1 MLPQRVIVVYDF
13 GSVNGGAAQVAIASA
28 LELCRRGLQVDYF
41 CAVGPVDPRLVQAG
55 AAVTCL
61 QQFDILSN
69 PSRMRAALTGLWN
82 TSAARSLAALLASAD
97 PASTLVHVHGW
108 TKALSASVFRVAR
121 QMGFRVVVTLHEY
134 FTACPTGGF
143 FDHAIGA
150 VCERRAMGVA
160 CLAANCDPRSRA
172 QKLWRV
178 ARQGLASALTDVHG
192 GLSDVIYISAFSR
205 ALLAPY
211 YLPATRW
218 HFVPNPVEAVQ
229 RPRVLAEANKTFLF
243 IGRLSPEKGC
253 DLFCA
258 AAAAARVEAMVV
270 GDGPQRAALQAAWP
284 QVSMAGWLD
293 SAAVQA
299 RLRDARA
306 LVLPSLWYET
316 QGLVVYEA
324 LACGV
329 PVLVADR
336 TAASDAVR
344 EGVNGLLFKQG
355 DQASLASAMRR
366 LVDDGLVRSMSEQAY
381 GAFWDAPPTLQAHGD
396 ALIEAY
402 KAVMER
408 QQPGDKV

>member
-1 MLPQRVIVVYDF
+1 MQAQRVIVVYDF
-13 GSVNGGAAQVAIASA
+13 GSVNGGAAQVAISSV

-41 CAVGPVDPRLVQAG
+41 CAVGPVDPRLAQAG
-55 AAVTCL
+55 AAVICL
-61 QQFDILSN
+61 DQFDILSN
-69 PSRMRAALTGLWN
+69 PSRLRAAVTGLWN
-82 TSAARSLAALLASAD
+82 TEAARGFAALLATVD
-97 PASTLVHVHGW
+97 PRSTVVHVHGW
-108 TKALSASVFRVAR
+108 TKALSASVFRVAQ

-143 FDHAIGA
+143 FDHATGA

-178 ARQGLASALTDVHG
+178 ARQGLTSALTDVNG

-211 YLPATRW
+211 YGPATRW

-229 RPRVLAEANKTFLF
+229 RARVPAEDNKTFLF

-253 DLFCA
+253 ALFCA
-258 AAAAARVEAMVV
+258 AAAAAGIDALVV
-270 GDGPQRAALQAAWP
+270 GDGPQREGLQVAWP
-284 QVSMAGWLD
+284 QVGMAGWLD
-293 SAAVQA
+293 AAGVQA
-299 RLRDARA
+299 RLRQARA

-336 TAASDAVR
+336 TAARDAVMD
-344 EGVNGLLFKQG
+344 GANGLLFKQG
-355 DQASLASAMRR
+355 DQDSLVSAMQQ
-366 LVDDGLVRSMSEQAY
+366 LADDGQVRAMSEQAY
-381 GAFWDAPPTLQAHGD
+381 RAFWDAPPTLTAHGD
-396 ALIEAY
+396 ALVDAY
-402 KAVMER
+402 NAVMEG
-408 QQPGDKV
+408 QVLGGKG